1 MGINREKIKV
11 YEMTC
16 TSCEKRI
23 ENTVKKI
30 NGVISAKANYTKET
44 LEIEYD
50 TALCNLDEIKKA
62 INKAGYSTEASSNF
76 GTIGILVIIFIIL
89 ILGFRTSGFDMESK
103 LSNASYAFL
112 FIVGIFTSIHCVG
125 MCGGIMLSQSLSFA
139 KESKSKL
146 ESITPSLLY
155 NIGRVISYTI
165 LGGIIGGIGSVF
177 SLSITAKAFIQIF
190 AGIFMVIMGLNISGF
205 KFFRKFSIRIPNFLS
220 QYKRKFNS
228 PFIVGLLN
236 GFMPCGPLQTMQLFA
251 LGTGSTFKGAL
262 SMFIFALGT
271 VPLMLTF
278 GAISGFLS
286 KGYTKKLLK
295 LSGVLIIVLGVI
307 MGNRGLALSGININ
321 PLGFMMKGSYASN
334 ASTDSSKAVIEDG
347 VQIINMTANNNG
359 YSPNVFYV
367 QKGIPVKWVINGE
380 SLNYCNNSVVANSLN
395 IQQKLKSG
403 ENVIEFTPN
412 DKDINFSCWM
422 GMIRGVIKVVDD
434 LSSVDTSKYDPSL
447 PSASNGPSCCAVPL
461 NNSPSYP
468 ETLITTLKVTEK
480 FQTAIINGVG
490 NEFQPLILVAKSN
503 LDFNLT
509 IDLTNYTNYEGEYII
524 SSVKDGSTVSSFIGQ
539 KGIFEIPLNLASTGG
554 YAITKN
560 DEILGIIEAVDDM
573 DNADYDGIVN
583 KYLRFN

>member
-1 MGINREKIKV
+1 MSIKREKIKV

-23 ENTVKKI
+23 ENSVKKI
-30 NGVISAKANYTKET
+30 NGIISAKANYTKEI

-50 TALCNLDEIKKA
+50 TNICTLDEIKKA
-62 INKAGYSTEASSNF
+62 INKAGYSTESSSNF
-76 GTIGILVIIFIIL
+76 ESIGILAIIFIIL

-155 NIGRVISYTI
+155 NVGRVISYTI

-220 QYKRKFNS
+220 KYKRKFNS

-251 LGTGSTFKGAL
+251 LGTGSSLKGAL

-286 KGYTKKLLK
+286 KGYTKKLVK
-295 LSGVLIIVLGVI
+295 LSGVLIIVLGII
-307 MGNRGLALSGININ
+307 MGNRGLALSGINLS
-321 PLGFMMKGSYASN
+321 PSGFMMKNSFASN
-334 ASTDSSKAVIEDG
+334 ASTDSSKAVLENG
-347 VQIINMTANNNG
+347 VQVINMTANNNG

-367 QKGIPVKWVINGE
+367 QKGVPVKWVINGE
-380 SLNYCNNSVVANSLN
+380 SLNYCNNSIVANSLN

-412 DKDINFSCWM
+412 DTDINFSCWM

-434 LSSVDTSKYDPSL
+434 LSSVDASKYDPSL
-447 PSASNGPSCCAVPL
+447 PSASNGPSCHTGSL
-461 NNSPSYP
+461 TGSSTYP
-468 ETLITTLKVTEK
+468 ESLITTSKVTEK
-480 FQTAIINGVG
+480 FQAAIINGVG
-490 NEFQPLILVAKSN
+490 NEFQPLILVAKNN
-503 LDFNLT
+503 LNLKLT
-509 IDLTNYTNYEGEYII
+509 VDLTKYTNYEGEYII
-524 SSVKDGSTVSSFIGQ
+524 SNIKDGSLVTSFTGQ
-539 KGIFEIPLNLASTGG
+539 KSIFQIELNFNNPGG

-560 DEILGIIEAVDDM
+560 GEILCIIEVVDNM
-573 DNADYDGIVN
+573 DNINFDGILN
-583 KYLRFN
+583 KYISFN